1 MKPSL
6 KTYLMILPVP
16 YFRVNDTTVAIE
28 SAFVGHLKLLKAKIA
43 PVFNPLV
50 IGMVEMSPNEYAPKK
65 ASLALIDET
74 AEGIVFKSVYK
85 VTELSSGLGRL
96 KALFAVSKRLQ
107 TLIKTCDLLHTGLSA
122 NIGFPMEFMAV
133 LWGAYFKK
141 PMVYVV
147 DIDFR
152 NSALMNYKTG
162 RWSLKS
168 YLLCRYIYD
177 GFRKFQINYAVNR
190 CQLLLLKGKKM
201 TEDFGKGKAH
211 VKNFMDAAHSAQHI
225 ISTDA
230 LAEKRRLLTN
240 KADRP
245 FEVVY
250 FGRLTPYK
258 GVDVCIKAI
267 ALAHQKHGV
276 DVIFNVIGDGEQA
289 DDLKKLATELAIAD
303 RVIFHGAL
311 PFNLDFFKKLYGYHL
326 LLATPLSEDTPRSAL
341 DAMAAGI
348 PILAFDTYYYQD
360 LTTSGAVATVPW
372 LSVGGLA
379 ERLAYYADHSG
390 LLADM
395 TQHAVEFA
403 QQNTQEIWLDRRFAW
418 TLELAG
424 LTSPDQ

>member
-1 MKPSL
+1 MKLSL

-16 YFRVNDTTVAIE
+16 YFRVNDTTVAVE
-28 SAFVGHLKLLKAKIA
+28 SAFVGHLKLLKAKIS
-43 PVFNPLV
+43 PVFNHLV
-50 IGMVEMSPNEYAPKK
+50 IGMVEMSSEEYAQKK
-65 ASLALIDET
+65 SSLTLVDET
-74 AEGIVFKSVYK
+74 VEDLDFKTVYR
-85 VTELSSGLGRL
+85 VAELSSGLGRL
-96 KALFAVSKRLQ
+96 KALIAVSKRLK

-122 NIGFPMEFMAV
+122 NIWFPMEFVAV
-133 LWGAYFKK
+133 LCGAYFKK
-141 PMVYVV
+141 PIVYVV

-168 YLLCRYIYD
+168 YLICRYIYD

-201 TEDFGKGKAH
+201 AEDFGKGNAH

-225 ISTDA
+225 VSADA
-230 LAEKRRLLTN
+230 LEQKRQLLSN
-240 KADRP
+240 KANGP
-245 FEVVY
+245 LEVVY

-258 GVDVCIKAI
+258 GVDMCIRAI
-267 ALAHQKHGV
+267 ALAHQKHGI
-276 DVIFNVIGDGEQA
+276 DVVFNVIGDGEQA
-289 DDLKKLATELAIAD
+289 ADLKKLAEELAIAD

-311 PFNLDFFKKLYGYHL
+311 PFNLDFFKKLYGYHV

-348 PILAFDTYYYQD
+348 PILAFDTYYYED
-360 LTTSGAVATVPW
+360 LTSSGAVATVPW
-372 LSVGGLA
+372 LSVDGLA
-379 ERLAYYADHSG
+379 ERLAYYSEHTG

-403 QQNTQEIWLDRRFAW
+403 QQNTQEIWLDRRFTW

-424 LTSPDQ
+424 LTSSNQ